1 MASSGGVGGGRA
13 GRSAAAGAVGPRARA
28 TLITPVAWVVTG
40 ALEQADWLAAG
51 RSLGAMGRCS
61 RWWLGDWI
69 RYGNAKFGERYSRAA
84 AITGYDSQTL
94 MNMVSIASKFE
105 ISRRREDLSWSHHE
119 TVAALQVEEQEGWLD
134 RAATER
140 LSVVD
145 LRLELRAARKGER
158 QRAEAAVEG
167 ESGDPALQSVE
178 DGAGSSVDDE
188 ASMVCPKC
196 GHEMARAVT
205 EPDHLLVARGS

>member
-1 MASSGGVGGGRA
+1 VAT
-13 GRSAAAGAVGPRARA
+13 AVNPRAR
-28 TLITPVAWVVTG
+28 TTSITPVAWVVTG
-40 ALEQADWLAAG
+40 PLEQAEWLAAG

-69 RYGNAKFGERYSRAA
+69 RYGNAKFGERYARAA

-105 ISRRREDLSWSHHE
+105 ISRRRENLSWSHHE
-119 TVAALQVEEQEGWLD
+119 TVAALQTDEQERWLD
-134 RAATER
+134 RAAAER

-158 QRAEAAVEG
+158 RRELVVEG
-167 ESGDPALQSVE
+167 EADAPPA
-178 DGAGSSVDDE
+178 GPAGPV
-188 ASMVCPKC
+188 MVCPKC
-196 GHEMARAVT
+196 GHQMS
-205 EPDHLLVARGS
+205 GS